1 MSFNDLVGTMN
12 RIHEHHINSAQ
23 DLIYKFMPPTPQYSW
38 SLLNEAAGNEIWVK
52 HENHTPTGAFK
63 IRGGIVYLNNHK
75 KEAED
80 FISATRGN
88 HGQSIAFASRIFG
101 RKAHIFVPECN
112 CPDKNAAMEAF
123 GADVFKS
130 GKSFDEAKAN
140 CARHSREHNYH
151 FVPSYHDDLVIGVAT
166 YAYEFMKSVENLD
179 VIYVPIGLGSGICAN
194 IMVRD
199 MLGLKTKIIG
209 VVAEKANAYEQ
220 SFKAGKIIPTK
231 TTDTFADGLAVGT
244 PHDEAFEIIKNGAED
259 VVSVS
264 ETEIADAIRL
274 YFSTTHNIAEGA
286 GAAPLAAAIKHK
298 NQNKGKK
305 CGVIL
310 SGGNINKDIYTNILN
325 HNFH

>member
-1 MSFNDLVGTMN
+1 MN
-12 RIHEHHINSAQ
+12 RIQEHHINAAQ

-101 RKAHIFVPECN
+101 KKAHIFVPECN
-112 CPDKNAAMEAF
+112 CPDKNAAMEGF
-123 GADVFKS
+123 GAAVFKS
-130 GKSFDEAKAN
+130 GKTFDEAKAN
-140 CARHSREHNYH
+140 CARHSCENNYH

-166 YAYEFMKSVENLD
+166 YAYEFMKSVEGLD
-179 VIYVPIGLGSGICAN
+179 VVYVPIGLGSGICAN

-220 SFKAGKIIPTK
+220 SYKSGKIIPTK

-244 PHDEAFEIIKNGAED
+244 PHEEAFAIIQNGAED

-264 ETEIADAIRL
+264 EKEIADAIRL
-274 YFSTTHNIAEGA
+274 YFSTTHNVAEGA

-298 NQNKGKK
+298 AQNKGKK

-325 HNFH
+325 HNFN